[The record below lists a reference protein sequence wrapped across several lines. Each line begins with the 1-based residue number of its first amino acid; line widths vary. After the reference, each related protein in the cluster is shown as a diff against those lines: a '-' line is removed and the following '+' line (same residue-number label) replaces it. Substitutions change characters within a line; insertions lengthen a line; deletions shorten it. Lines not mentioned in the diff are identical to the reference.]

1 MERLATIGSLLDGR
15 AAAGKVRRGHGGGGR
30 ACGARGESGNGG
42 RSTQLPR
49 SQRSLAAAA
58 ILSRG
63 RRRRSQRHRQVYPS
77 RSLGP
82 GLGAPV
88 LRSDVIR
95 KRLFDVAPETRLPA
109 SAYTPQVSRRVYRAL
124 CPQAA
129 DALAANYSVI
139 IEAISLKPA
148 DRRSF
153 AAVAAAAGV
162 PFLGLWLVAAAA
174 AMDRRSRARCHEAS
188 DASPEVLAPTA
199 PAGCRDNGLGSH
211 RRGCR
216 HAGVSVSGTPRSR
229 C

>member
-1 MERLATIGSLLDGR
+1 MGAEARSCPDLSARLLRPRSCRVVA
-15 AAAGKVRRGHGGGGR
+15 GGGL
-30 ACGARGESGNGG
+30 SGTGK
-42 RSTQLPR
+42 STLP
-49 SQRSLAAAA
+49 AA
-58 ILSRG
+58 
-63 RRRRSQRHRQVYPS
+63 
-77 RSLGP
+77 LGP